1 MRSVEPD
8 GDLLEL
14 DYTARTDD
22 DAHTRGGKGRGMAS
36 VRTHI
41 RIDRPAEQVWN
52 VVSDVGAIADWFPM
66 IESSSASGSTRTC
79 TMAGGGELEEEI
91 VTNDSELRRL
101 QYHITEGV
109 PLEYHLATVDVLDDG
124 DGALVIYS
132 ADVQPAEAA
141 VLMGPT
147 FESGLE
153 GLKAHL
159 EG

>member
-1 MRSVEPD
+1 
-8 GDLLEL
+8 
-14 DYTARTDD
+14 
-22 DAHTRGGKGRGMAS
+22 MAT
-36 VRTHI
+36 VRKHI
-41 RIDRPAEQVWN
+41 RIDRPVDEVWR

-66 IESSSASGSTRTC
+66 IESSSASGSSRTC

-101 QYHITEGV
+101 QYRITKGV
-109 PLEYHLATVDVLDDG
+109 PLEYHLATVDVLEDG

-141 VLMGPT
+141 DVMGAS

-159 EG
+159 ER